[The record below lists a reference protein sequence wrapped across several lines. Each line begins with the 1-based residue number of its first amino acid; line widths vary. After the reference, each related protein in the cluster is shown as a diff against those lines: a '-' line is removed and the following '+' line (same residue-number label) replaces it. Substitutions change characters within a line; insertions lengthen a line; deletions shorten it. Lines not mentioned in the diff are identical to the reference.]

1 MTPSPQQSEEFW
13 EIYDAYR
20 EEMGELNTR
29 TAKVVEEYVASY
41 AALND
46 DQAEDMLKELTTVEV
61 KRVKTRQDYA
71 EKLGKVLIPKQLL
84 RWLQTENKMDATI
97 ALAATALIPL
107 DR

>member
-1 MTPSPQQSEEFW
+1 MTPSPQQSKEFW

-20 EEMGELNTR
+20 EKM
-29 TAKVVEEYVASY
+29 
-41 AALND
+41 
-46 DQAEDMLKELTTVEV
+46 
-61 KRVKTRQDYA
+61 
-71 EKLGKVLIPKQLL
+71 GKVLIPTQLL

>member
-1 MTPSPQQSEEFW
+1 MTPSPQQSKEFW

-20 EEMGELNTR
+20 EEMG
-29 TAKVVEEYVASY
+29 
-41 AALND
+41 
-46 DQAEDMLKELTTVEV
+46 
-61 KRVKTRQDYA
+61 
-71 EKLGKVLIPKQLL
+71 KVLIPTQLL